1 MRTSAALVLLTA
13 AAFAQHDAQPAWR
26 GGREVAVR
34 VGDVAITR
42 DDLRAETDR
51 KLPFRFHAKP
61 DSTQM
66 AQARR
71 DALAGIV
78 ERTLVWVDAK
88 ARGIVAS
95 DEEVDAAF
103 SRALEQAGP
112 EFRNV
117 DTEARKKLL
126 EQNRE
131 AVVRRV
137 LVDANEARFR
147 ASVAPIDQAELRKL
161 YEERRAELN
170 SPARARLRHV
180 LVAVPPAASD
190 REAAE
195 LRQRAQAARDA
206 IAGGRPFADV
216 ARESS
221 ADIYAQQGGDLG
233 VVERG
238 TMRYR
243 EIEAAA
249 FELAPGELSQVLT
262 SMYGFHVV
270 QCVERTLPQPLTF
283 EAAAPLLESSLAAER
298 LATAR
303 NEWMRELR
311 QKHAVRVEAQDWA
324 TIQPAEWT
332 PAKDASAK

>member
-1 MRTSAALVLLTA
+1 MRTSAALLLLTA
-13 AAFAQHDAQPAWR
+13 AAFAQQDAASAWR

-61 DSTQM
+61 DSAQM

-78 ERTLVWVDAK
+78 ERTLVWLDAK

-95 DEEVDAAF
+95 ESDIDAAF
-103 SRALEQAGP
+103 GRALEQAGP

-117 DTEARKKLL
+117 DAEARKKLL
-126 EQNRE
+126 EENRE

-147 ASVAPIDQAELRKL
+147 AGIAPVVPADLRRR
-161 YEERRAELN
+161 YEERRAELQ
-170 SPARARLRHV
+170 SPARARLRHL
-180 LVAVPPAASD
+180 LVAVPPASSD
-190 REAAE
+190 REAAA

-206 IAGGRPFADV
+206 IAAGRLFADV

-221 ADIYAQQGGDLG
+221 ADIYAQQGGELG

-249 FELAPGELSQVLT
+249 FELAPGELSQVLG

-283 EAAAPLLESSLAAER
+283 EEAVPILESALVAER
-298 LATAR
+298 LASAR
-303 NEWMRELR
+303 SEWMRELR
-311 QKHAVRVEAQDWA
+311 ATHVIRVDAEDWA
-324 TIQPAEWT
+324 TLQPAEWIV
-332 PAKDASAK
+332 PKGGEAK